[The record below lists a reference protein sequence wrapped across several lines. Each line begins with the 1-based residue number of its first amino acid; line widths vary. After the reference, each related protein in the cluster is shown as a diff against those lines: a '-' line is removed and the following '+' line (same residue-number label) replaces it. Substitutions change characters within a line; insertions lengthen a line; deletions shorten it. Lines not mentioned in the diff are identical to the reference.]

1 MNVERTASE
10 AIQCKTGLE
19 QFVAGGKPTQTP
31 LLSKMYMARSK
42 LIRRSL
48 EAAALFHGRE
58 NLQLLNLG
66 GGLDIGY
73 TDIAETQ
80 FVVDLP
86 NTLKNLPP
94 SNQLPANTH
103 YITCNLEDTDALSRS
118 LSVYSFDFNRPTI
131 VLMECVLSYIREDAA
146 QKLVRW
152 INEHVRHC
160 LFIAYDPICGV
171 NASESKAKSFSRM
184 MLERFQ
190 ERKAPL
196 LSVVAS
202 TSSYTS
208 RMFDCDWPFV
218 RTYTLSHALQ
228 LLLSENDATLYVR
241 GELFDEY
248 ASLQTLLNL
257 YGLCLAGNNSSWY
270 QSWTKQLELRE
281 EKPTEIRRR
290 QLLFARIATL
300 EAQVSAMEQR
310 QTRRNQ
316 LTRPEPSTTS
326 TSSYHIQCVQSA
338 DIDSVVALY
347 ATNFAPFAAADKSV
361 KKYVTA
367 ATKQL
372 QDLQKYDIVCLYI
385 FHALCV
391 LSLLTCCTFS
401 ES

>member
-48 EAAALFHGRE
+48 ETAALFHGRE

-66 GGLDIGY
+66 GGLDTGY
-73 TDIAETQ
+73 TDIAKTQ

-94 SNQLPANTH
+94 SNQLPQNTQ
-103 YITCNLEDTDALSRS
+103 YISCNLEDTDELCR
-118 LSVYSFDFNRPTI
+118 LLRVHSFDFSRPTI

-146 QKLVRW
+146 KKLLRW
-152 INEHVRHC
+152 INERITHC
-160 LFIAYDPICGV
+160 TFIAYDPICGLT
-171 NASESKAKSFSRM
+171 ASESKVKSFSRM

-202 TSSYTS
+202 TASYTS
-208 RMFDCDWPFV
+208 RMFDCDWSFV
-218 RTYTLSHALQ
+218 RTYTLSNALQ
-228 LLLSENDATLYVR
+228 LLLSEKDASLYVR

-248 ASLQTLLNL
+248 ASLQTLLHL
-257 YGLCLAGNNSSWY
+257 YGLCLAGNHSIWY
-270 QSWTKQLELRE
+270 QSWTKELEMQE
-281 EKPTEIRRR
+281 EMSTDIRRR
-290 QLLFARIATL
+290 QMLFARIATL
-300 EAQVSAMEQR
+300 EAHVSAMEER
-310 QTRRNQ
+310 QARRNR
-316 LTRPEPSTTS
+316 LTAPEPSTTS
-326 TSSYHIQCVQSA
+326 SSSYRIQRVQSA

-347 ATNFAPFAAADKSV
+347 ATNFASFAAADKSV

-372 QDLQKYDIVCLYI
+372 QDLQRYDNADC
-385 FHALCV
+385 HAAL
-391 LSLLTCCTFS
+391 
-401 ES
+401 